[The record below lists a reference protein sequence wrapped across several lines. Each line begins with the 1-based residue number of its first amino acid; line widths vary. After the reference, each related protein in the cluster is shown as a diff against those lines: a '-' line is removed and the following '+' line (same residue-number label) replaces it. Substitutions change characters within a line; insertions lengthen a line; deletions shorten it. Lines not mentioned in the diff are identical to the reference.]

1 MIKGVI
7 DYNSSKIPFVIND
20 YKLELFSESELVSQF
35 AKNYNFKLNYVLTG
49 QCFDRG
55 NTPRSITVL
64 VERSMGNTCYV
75 TCFIVNKGVAGKKA
89 DSLCFESTML
99 DSVFRY
105 KYNYLDL
112 SRSGV
117 NLAAEQ
123 REINSIPFNICGVPY
138 ELKYLIGLDHRL
150 GLLTNFKRH
159 GKTVIAL
166 HIADIEECYKLVLLL
181 KRFLNF
187 ITSTTNITFERIK
200 LTENEIYVAD
210 FYCKSVSDNI
220 SADMDVLFCE
230 FPVMKYYPEI
240 FDNLA
245 QELGSKIS
253 KSIPL
258 GHLADYSS
266 MYTPQRFIEQI
277 SAFEYLFEKLEPK
290 KAKDKKYYL
299 KDELKFMFDAFP
311 EILKGDRINS
321 DEFSKS
327 IKELRRTITH
337 GYAYYYDFN
346 SNTNVQFYII
356 KLADLIQ
363 RMSLKLIGFNDS
375 EISEFRKVI
384 IAW

>member
-7 DYNSSKIPFVIND
+7 DYNSSKIPFVIYD

-35 AKNYNFKLNYVLTG
+35 AKDHNFKLNYILTG
-49 QCFDRG
+49 QCFKMG
-55 NTPRSITVL
+55 NTPSSITVL
-64 VERSMGNTCYV
+64 VERSMGNTCYI
-75 TCFIVNKGVAGKKA
+75 TCFIVNGIAAGKKA
-89 DSLCFESTML
+89 DSLCFESKML

-105 KYNYLDL
+105 KYSYLDL
-112 SRSGV
+112 SRSGI

-123 REINSIPFNICGVPY
+123 IEINSIPFNICGIPY
-138 ELKYLIGLDHRL
+138 ELKYLIGLDQRL
-150 GLLTNFKRH
+150 GLLTSFERH

-187 ITSTTNITFERIK
+187 ITSTANITFERIT
-200 LTENEIYVAD
+200 LTGNELYVAD
-210 FYCKSVSDNI
+210 FYCKSVSGNI

-230 FPVMKYYPEI
+230 FPVMKYYPKI
-240 FDNLA
+240 LDNLA
-245 QELGSKIS
+245 LELGSRIT

-258 GHLADYSS
+258 GHLADYGS

-277 SAFEYLFEKLEPK
+277 AAFEYLFEKLESE
-290 KAKDKKYYL
+290 KAQDKKYHL
-299 KDELKFMFDAFP
+299 KSELKFMFDAFP
-311 EILKGDRINS
+311 EILKGVRINS
-321 DEFSKS
+321 DELSES

-337 GYAYYYDFN
+337 GYAYYYDFD
-346 SNTNVQFYII
+346 SDTNIQFYII

-384 IAW
+384 FAY